1 MTDHGTGPAVA
12 GGRSDSFDLGTY
24 LSRSVERIAKE
35 IFRASLS
42 DPATSLFM
50 SRYIRYA
57 KKASALRLE
66 AERSGRHVP
75 PFLIASISEQC
86 NLHCAGCYARAVDQC
101 SDAAGECHGSCGQS
115 GGLSQIP
122 DDGHVKVMAETYETD
137 GVECSDDTPVI
148 SDAAFETGS
157 NNSYGVR
164 HAAVTELS
172 AARWDSIFSEAEQ
185 LGIAFIFLAGG
196 EPMFRPDILEAA
208 GRHRKMIFPVITNGT
223 MFTESIMELLQRS
236 PNLMPVIS
244 IEGGRAAT
252 DLRRG
257 DGMYDRIMAAMER
270 LKKQNRIFG
279 VSITVQKGNMN
290 EVMSDAFLDDLRNR
304 GCRAVFF
311 IEYVPVSPET
321 AHLAPDDRGRE
332 YMSGRLAEL
341 RGNKGHTADILH
353 EPKGSTAQSI
363 EMIYIAFPGDEK
375 HFGGCL
381 AAGRGFFHISHDG
394 EVQPCPFSPYS
405 DTDLR
410 EASLAEALD
419 SPLFRKLEES
429 GLLGEGHEGG
439 CALYGRDRE
448 VKEMAG
454 K

>member
-1 MTDHGTGPAVA
+1 MTDHATGPAVA

-42 DPATSLFM
+42 DPGTSLFM

-57 KKASALRLE
+57 KKASVLRLE

-101 SDAAGECHGSCGQS
+101 SDAAGR
-115 GGLSQIP
+115 GLSEHHSV
-122 DDGHVKVMAETYETD
+122 D
-137 GVECSDDTPVI
+137 I
-148 SDAAFETGS
+148 SVSATGS
-157 NNSYGVR
+157 EAGTAGDIPERVK
-164 HAAVTELS
+164 ADCCQPATELP

-185 LGIAFIFLAGG
+185 LGISFIFLAGG

-223 MFTESIMELLQRS
+223 MFTESIMTLLQRS

-244 IEGGRAAT
+244 IEGGRIAT

-257 DGMYDRIMAAMER
+257 DGMYDRIMAAMDR

-290 EVMSDAFLDDLRNR
+290 EVMSDAFLDDLRTR

-321 AHLAPDDRGRE
+321 AHLAPDDRDRE

-341 RGNKGHTADILH
+341 RGNKEHTAELLH
-353 EPKGSTAQSI
+353 EPNGSTADSS

-375 HFGGCL
+375 SFGGCL

-405 DTDLR
+405 DVDLR
-410 EASLAEALD
+410 ERSLEEALD